1 MKKIVYVEKKELMD
15 ELGYWSTPLDLEKRC
30 SEAGFYF
37 TQDDMYNCYVSI
49 DEECDTFEEYCEL

>member
-1 MKKIVYVEKKELMD
+1 MKRIVYVEKKELMD

-37 TQDDMYNCYVSI
+37 TQDDMYNCYVSK

>member
-1 MKKIVYVEKKELMD
+1 MKRIVYVEKKELMD

-30 SEAGFYF
+30 NEAGLCFSR
-37 TQDDMYNCYVSI
+37 DDMYNCYVSI